1 MKHVNQTILW
11 STPSTQLYVEHQA
24 CKRTEFIE
32 HESRPSTRAHKA
44 RKVHENTSTLI
55 SRLIDTVSLLI
66 FELCVQFIHRI
77 CYSKI
82 GNDVWKIIAEN
93 LAPFSIA
100 WDSFNLFL
108 GKLIFSLLGFFFSK
122 KWELLFPRKNLL
134 SLIFLI
140 SECDFSADL
149 RFFFCSSALEIKCYL
164 LQYDLISR
172 KSLVVLSNIFVFIR
186 YAYAETIF

>member
-11 STPSTQLYVEHQA
+11 STPSTQLYVERQA
-24 CKRTEFIE
+24 CKRTEFME

-108 GKLIFSLLGFFFSK
+108 GKLIFSLLGFFSQK
-122 KWELLFPRKNLL
+122 NGNYCFPEK
-134 SLIFLI
+134 I
-140 SECDFSADL
+140 
-149 RFFFCSSALEIKCYL
+149 Y
-164 LQYDLISR
+164 YH
-172 KSLVVLSNIFVFIR
+172 
-186 YAYAETIF
+186 

>member
-1 MKHVNQTILW
+1 MLNNFLPSLHTSLTSYSESTICTSAPWSNSPRNQFNNSKHAILW
-11 STPSTQLYVEHQA
+11 STPSTQLYVERQA
-24 CKRTEFIE
+24 CKRTEFME

-66 FELCVQFIHRI
+66 FELCVQFIHQI

-82 GNDVWKIIAEN
+82 RNDVWKIIAEN

-108 GKLIFSLLGFFFSK
+108 GKLIFSLLGFFSQK
-122 KWELLFPRKNLL
+122 NGNYCFPEK
-134 SLIFLI
+134 I
-140 SECDFSADL
+140 
-149 RFFFCSSALEIKCYL
+149 Y
-164 LQYDLISR
+164 YH
-172 KSLVVLSNIFVFIR
+172 
-186 YAYAETIF
+186 

>member
-11 STPSTQLYVEHQA
+11 STPSTQLYVERQA

-82 GNDVWKIIAEN
+82 RNDVWKIIAEN

-108 GKLIFSLLGFFFSK
+108 GKLIFSLLGFFSQK
-122 KWELLFPRKNLL
+122 NGNYCFPEK
-134 SLIFLI
+134 I
-140 SECDFSADL
+140 
-149 RFFFCSSALEIKCYL
+149 Y
-164 LQYDLISR
+164 YH
-172 KSLVVLSNIFVFIR
+172 
-186 YAYAETIF
+186 